1 MSRQNIWEVSRRSAS
16 VVLMFFVFF
25 GAVVQADVIQ
35 VTTTQ
40 DNVPGSLR
48 AAITTASSNNEDDTI
63 YLPAGNYILSGQP
76 EEDAN
81 AGGDLDIDTGGE
93 ITIVGSG
100 AKTTIIDGDRLDRV
114 IHIFNGRVS
123 ISGVT
128 IQNGRT
134 VPPSEFWVHNR
145 DGGGIYNSA
154 VLTLND
160 CVIRNNQIGKPQK
173 LNTHGDG
180 GGIYNDGVLTI
191 AGCTVENNIAGYA
204 WNVVY
209 CFGSG
214 GFGGGIYNSNSLTI
228 IDSRIYNNEGGDTS
242 SSRDGGIPG
251 HGGGIYN
258 SEEATASLTDCTIS
272 GNFTHDGQGDDRYGG
287 FGGDGGGI
295 YSKGT
300 LTLTGCTLSG
310 NRTGSGGGG
319 GGDGMGGPG
328 DGGYG
333 SGIFQAG
340 EKEATLINCTIIN
353 NSTGNGGG
361 SGFFYYSG
369 GSGGY
374 GGGIYNEST
383 MSLINCTVS
392 NNSTGAAGKD
402 GSETEFEPATGGW
415 GGGIYNSGTLKIQN
429 TIVAN
434 NQVAPNGKGPDC
446 SGSFFSLGYNLVEI
460 NEGFTFT
467 GDLTGNKIGVDPR
480 LAALADNGGSTMT
493 HALKIDSPAVDAG
506 SGAGISTDQRGL
518 TRPVDIPG
526 ITNAVDGSDIG
537 AFELST
543 LYYIAGR
550 ITSGSTGVPG
560 VALSFS
566 NGAGTAFTD
575 AKGYYSHPVEPGW
588 SGTVTPSRDD
598 YTFTPSNRSYH
609 NVSAA
614 VTGQDFTSKPYPV
627 SVTITRPVDGSTVSG
642 KAIIEAAISS
652 HLQQDSVMAISKVEF
667 YIDGKILGEVTAPPF
682 QYNWNSGFSGN
693 GSHTIK
699 VKAYN
704 AAGQAGEDEIT
715 VIVSNTCHI
724 SVNRSQLNFAYF
736 IDVGGT
742 YQQEFLI
749 TNTGSGILNW
759 AIRTDRN
766 WLDCSPTSGAN
777 SAVITVTFNH
787 SSEIPRG
794 LHTGTITIESPD
806 ANNSP
811 QTVTVNLEITSGNKS
826 KPPFGRFDT
835 PIARSTVMS
844 SVPFTGWV
852 LDDIAVDRVEI
863 YREPVPGEGNRPV
876 YIGKGT
882 FVEGARPD
890 IEKKYPGY
898 PNNYKAGWG
907 YMMLTNFLP
916 GGGNGYFT
924 FRVVATDRENHR
936 VTLGSKTVFCDNQNA
951 VKPFGAIDTPEQ
963 GGTASGNNFVNFAWA
978 LTPLPNTIPKDGS
991 TINVWVDGVPLGN
1004 PVYNRYRSDIAGLFP
1019 GYNNSNG
1026 AGGHFYLDTTQYEN
1040 GLHTIAWSVQD
1051 DAGNIDG
1058 IGSRYFTICNPGGTA
1073 YVSQNRSAVFKGEY
1087 SMFNADISQIPLDD
1101 VQPIYIKKG
1110 YNQNIE
1116 PKIIYPDNN
1125 GNITIEIKELQRIE
1139 IHFNRVPYA
1148 SFSASG
1154 EWESSTSIPA
1164 GFQLISEHPA
1174 ALPIGSFLD
1183 SKNGIFS
1190 WQPGP
1195 GYLGDYKLVFIE
1207 KIGDELNR
1215 KLITIRIRPRFE

>member
-1 MSRQNIWEVSRRSAS
+1 MEGNMSRRNIWKLSRRSAS
-16 VVLMFFVFF
+16 VVWVFFVVF

-48 AAITTASSNNEDDTI
+48 AAITTANSNNGDYTI
-63 YLPAGNYILSGQP
+63 QLPAGTYILDGGP
-76 EEDAN
+76 EDDAN
-81 AGGDLDIDTGGE
+81 ASGDLDIDSSGE
-93 ITIVGSG
+93 ITITG
-100 AKTTIIDGDRLDRV
+100 AGADTTIIDGNQQDRV
-114 IHIFNGRVS
+114 FHILNGKVS

-134 VPPSEFWVHNR
+134 IPPSKFWVHNR

-154 VLTLND
+154 ILTLND
-160 CVIRNNQIGKPQK
+160 CVIRNNQIGTPQK
-173 LNTHGDG
+173 LNTRGDG
-180 GGIYNDGVLTI
+180 GGIYNNGVLTI

-204 WNVVY
+204 SCAVY
-209 CFGSG
+209 CTGPG

-228 IDSRIYNNEGGDTS
+228 IDSRICNNKAG
-242 SSRDGGIPG
+242 DGGMPG
-251 HGGGIYN
+251 VGGGIYN
-258 SEEATASLTDCTIS
+258 SEEGTASLTDCTIS
-272 GNFTHDGQGDDRYGG
+272 GNFNHDGRYGRG
-287 FGGDGGGI
+287 GCFGGDGGGI
-295 YSKGT
+295 YNKGK
-300 LTLTGCTLSG
+300 LTLSGCTISG
-310 NRTGSGGGG
+310 NRTGSGGVGG
-319 GGDGMGGPG
+319 LPG
-328 DGGYG
+328 DCLPGRGGFG
-333 SGIFQAG
+333 AGIFQAG
-340 EKEATLINCTIIN
+340 EKEATLINCTISN
-353 NSTGNGGG
+353 NSTGNGGN
-361 SGFFYYSG
+361 SNFSPRSG

-383 MSLINCTVS
+383 MTLINCTIC

-402 GSETEFEPATGGW
+402 GSETEYEPATGGW
-415 GGGIYNSGTLKIQN
+415 GGGIYNSGTQKIQN

-434 NQVAPNGKGPDC
+434 NQVSPNGIGPDC

-480 LAALADNGGSTMT
+480 LAALADNGGPTMT
-493 HALKIDSPAVDAG
+493 YALEIDSPAVDAG
-506 SGAGISTDQRGL
+506 SSAGISTDQRGL

-526 ITNAVDGSDIG
+526 ITNAKDGADIG

-543 LYYIAGR
+543 PYYIAGR
-550 ITSGSTGVPG
+550 IASGSTGVPG
-560 VALSFS
+560 VALFFS
-566 NGAGTAFTD
+566 NGAGTSFTD
-575 AKGYYSHPVEPGW
+575 AKGYYSHPIDPGW

-598 YTFTPSNRSYH
+598 YSFTPSNRSYH
-609 NVSAA
+609 NVHAA
-614 VTGQDFTSKPYPV
+614 VTGQDFTAKPYPV

-642 KAIIEAAISS
+642 KVIIEAAVSS
-652 HLQQDSVMAISKVEF
+652 HQRQASVMAISKVEF
-667 YIDGKILGEVTAPPF
+667 YIDGKILGEVSAPPC
-682 QYNWNSGFSGN
+682 QYSWNSGLSGN

-704 AAGQAGEDEIT
+704 AASQTSEDEIT

-724 SVNRSQLNFAYF
+724 SVNRSQLNFVYF

-742 YQQEFLI
+742 FQQEFLI
-749 TNTGSGILNW
+749 TNSGSGILNW
-759 AIRTDRN
+759 TIRTDRGE
-766 WLDCSPTSGAN
+766 LRCSPTSGTN
-777 SAVITVTFNH
+777 SAVITVTFYY
-787 SSEIPRG
+787 SSEMPRG
-794 LHTGTITIESPD
+794 LQTGTIIIESPD
-806 ANNSP
+806 ADNSP
-811 QTVTVNLEITSGNKS
+811 QTVTANLEIRSGNKS

-835 PIARSTVMS
+835 PIARSTIMS

-876 YIGKGT
+876 FIGSGT

-890 IEKKYPGY
+890 IEKKYPDY

-924 FRVVATDRENHR
+924 FHVVAIDFENHR

-963 GGTASGNNFVNFAWA
+963 GGTAWGSDFVNFAWA

-1026 AGGHFYLDTTQYEN
+1026 AGGHFYLDTTPYEN
-1040 GLHTIAWSVQD
+1040 GLHTIAWSVKD
-1051 DAGNIDG
+1051 NAGNIDG
-1058 IGSRYFTICNPGGTA
+1058 IGSRYFTISNTGGTA
-1073 YVSQNRSAVFKGEY
+1073 SVSQNRSSVFKGEY
-1087 SMFNADISQIPLDD
+1087 SMFNVDISQIPLDD

-1116 PKIIYPDNN
+1116 PKIIYPDSN
-1125 GNITIEIKELQRIE
+1125 GNITIEIKELQRLE
-1139 IHFNRVPYA
+1139 VHFPGETRGFA
-1148 SFSASG
+1148 SLSASS
-1154 EWESSTSIPA
+1154 ECESSTSIPA
-1164 GFQLISEHPA
+1164 GFQLIGERPA

-1195 GYLGDYKLVFIE
+1195 GYLGDYELVFIE
-1207 KIGDELNR
+1207 KIGNELNR
-1215 KLITIRIRPRFE
+1215 KLITVRIKPRFE

>member
-1 MSRQNIWEVSRRSAS
+1 MSRRNILEISRIRAS
-16 VVLMFFVFF
+16 IVLVFFMVF
-25 GAVVQADVIQ
+25 GAVAQADVIQ

-48 AAITTASSNNEDDTI
+48 AAITTANSHNGDYTI
-63 YLPAGNYILSGQP
+63 QLPAGTYFLDGGP

-81 AGGDLDIDTGGE
+81 ASGDLDVDSSGE
-93 ITIVGSG
+93 ITITG
-100 AKTTIIDGDRLDRV
+100 AGADTTIIDGNQQDRV
-114 IHIFNGRVS
+114 FHILNGKVS
-123 ISGVT
+123 ILGVT

-154 VLTLND
+154 ILTLND
-160 CVIRNNQIGKPQK
+160 CVIRNNQIGTPQK
-173 LNTHGDG
+173 LNTGGDG
-180 GGIYNDGVLTI
+180 GGIYNNGVLTI
-191 AGCTVENNIAGYA
+191 AGCTVENNIAGFASCGLRCGAY
-204 WNVVY
+204 
-209 CFGSG
+209 G

-228 IDSRIYNNEGGDTS
+228 IDSRICNNKAGDT
-242 SSRDGGIPG
+242 GLGFLG
-251 HGGGIYN
+251 AGGGIYN
-258 SEEATASLTDCTIS
+258 SEEGTASLTDCTIS
-272 GNFTHDGQGDDRYGG
+272 GNLTPDGRWLAKGG
-287 FGGDGGGI
+287 GSSGGDGGGI

-300 LTLTGCTLSG
+300 LTLTGCTISG
-310 NRTGSGGGG
+310 NRTGSGGS
-319 GGDGMGGPG
+319 GDGAGRGGFG
-328 DGGYG
+328 A
-333 SGIFQAG
+333 GIFQAG
-340 EKEATLINCTIIN
+340 EKETTLINCTISN
-353 NSTGNGGG
+353 NSTGNGGD
-361 SGFFYYSG
+361 GFFSSRG

-374 GGGIYNEST
+374 GGGINNEST
-383 MSLINCTVS
+383 MTLINSTIS
-392 NNSTGAAGKD
+392 NNSTGTAGKD
-402 GSETEFEPATGGW
+402 GFYSEFEPATGGW

-434 NQVAPNGKGPDC
+434 NQVSPNGKGPDC

-506 SGAGISTDQRGL
+506 SSAGISTDQRGL

-526 ITNAVDGSDIG
+526 IINVKDGADIG

-543 LYYIAGR
+543 PYYIAGR

-575 AKGYYSHPVEPGW
+575 AKGYYSHPIDPGW
-588 SGTVTPSRDD
+588 SGTVTPSGDD
-598 YTFTPSNRSYH
+598 YAFTPFNRSYH

-614 VTGQDFTSKPYPV
+614 VTGQDFTAKPYPV

-642 KAIIEAAISS
+642 KVIIEAAVSS
-652 HLQQDSVMAISKVEF
+652 HQRQASVMAISKVEF
-667 YIDGKILGEVTAPPF
+667 YIDGTKWGEVSVPPC
-682 QYNWNSGFSGN
+682 QYSWNSGLSGN

-704 AAGQAGEDEIT
+704 AAGHAGEDEIT
-715 VIVSNTCHI
+715 VIVSNTSHI
-724 SVNRSQLNFAYF
+724 SVDRSQLNFVYF

-742 YQQEFLI
+742 FQQEFLI
-749 TNTGSGILNW
+749 TNSGSGILNW
-759 AIRTDRN
+759 TIRTDRFE
-766 WLDCSPTSGAN
+766 LKCSPTSGTN
-777 SAVITVTFNH
+777 STVITVTFH
-787 SSEIPRG
+787 YSSEMPGG
-794 LHTGTITIESPD
+794 LQTGTIIIESPD
-806 ANNSP
+806 ADNSP
-811 QTVTVNLEITSGNKS
+811 QTVTANLEITSGNKC
-826 KPPFGRFDT
+826 KPPFGSFDT
-835 PIARSTVMS
+835 PIARSTIMS

-852 LDDIAVDRVEI
+852 LDDIDVDRVEI
-863 YREPVPGEGNRPV
+863 YREPVPGEGNERV
-876 YIGKGT
+876 FIGNGI

-916 GGGNGYFT
+916 AGGNGYYT
-924 FRVVATDRENHR
+924 FHVVATDFENHS
-936 VTLGSKTVFCDNQNA
+936 VTLGSKTVFCDNQHA
-951 VKPFGAIDTPEQ
+951 VKPFGTIDTPEQ
-963 GGTASGNNFVNFAWA
+963 GGTAWGSDFVNFAWV

-1026 AGGHFYLDTTQYEN
+1026 AGGHFYLDTTSYEN
-1040 GLHTIAWSVQD
+1040 GLHTIAWSVKD

-1058 IGSRYFTICNPGGTA
+1058 IGSRYFTICNTGGTA
-1073 YVSQNRSAVFKGEY
+1073 SVSQNRSAVFKGEY

-1101 VQPIYIKKG
+1101 FQPIYFKKG

-1125 GNITIEIKELQRIE
+1125 GNITIEIKELQRVE
-1139 IHFNRVPYA
+1139 IHFNRNRVPYA

-1164 GFQLISEHPA
+1164 GFQLIGERPA
-1174 ALPIGSFLD
+1174 AIPIGSFLD

-1195 GYLGDYKLVFIE
+1195 GYLGDYELVFIE
-1207 KIGDELNR
+1207 KIGDELKR
-1215 KLITIRIRPRFE
+1215 KLITVRIKTYVGGGE